1 MEQPINSLQLD
12 RQYNAQT
19 MVKSKFRMALL
30 ANDFTSDRRQMS
42 EILG

>member
-12 RQYNAQT
+12 RQDNAQT
-19 MVKSKFRMALL
+19 MVKSKFRMALP
-30 ANDFTSDRRQMS
+30 ANGFTSERRKMS